1 MSVIKST
8 SYSVYVGEK
17 SLDALN
23 AFLKK
28 ASYTHYFLLCD
39 EHTFEHCLPTLLFN
53 CPILNEAEIIEL
65 ESGEQHKNM
74 ETCMQVWG
82 ALTDAGAD
90 KKSLLL
96 NLGGGVITDL
106 GGFVASTFKR
116 GIDFVNIPTTLLSMV
131 DASVGGKTGVDFE
144 DIKNHIGTTYEPK
157 GVFVNPVFLES
168 LSERHVRNGY
178 AEVIKIALIADAEFW
193 NDIKQSD
200 TTAHFYSEELITRA
214 IELKNA
220 IVKKDLRENDLR
232 KSLNFGHSVGHALES
247 ALLKQKKDILHGEA
261 VAFGIIIESIIA
273 HRLKLIGK
281 KDLNEICGYIDAIYP
296 KIKLSAETK
305 KLLFEYIFH
314 DKKNEDGLLN
324 FALPDGVGKYR
335 LQSGITEEQISEALA
350 MY

>member
-1 MSVIKST
+1 MSIIKST

-28 ASYTHYFLLCD
+28 SSYSNYFLICD
-39 EHTFEHCLPTLLFN
+39 EQTFEHCLPTLLFN

-131 DASVGGKTGVDFE
+131 DASVGGKTGIDFE

-157 GVFVNPVFLES
+157 GVFVNTVFLES
-168 LSERHVRNGY
+168 LPERHVRNGY
-178 AEVIKIALIADAEFW
+178 AEIIKIALIADLDFW

-200 TTAHFYSEELITRA
+200 TVAHFYSEDLITHA
-214 IELKNA
+214 IELKNT
-220 IVKKDLRENDLR
+220 IVKKDLYENNLR
-232 KSLNFGHSVGHALES
+232 KSLNFGHSIGHALES

-261 VAFGIIIESIIA
+261 IAVGMIIESVIA
-273 HRLKLIGK
+273 HRMKRISK
-281 KDLNEICGYIDAIYP
+281 KQLNEICGYIDAIYP

-305 KLLFEYIFH
+305 KLVFEYIFH
-314 DKKNEDGLLN
+314 DKKNEDGQLN
-324 FALPDGVGKYR
+324 FALPDPIGQYR
-335 LQSGITEEQISEALA
+335 LQSGITEDQIREALA

>member
-23 AFLKK
+23 TFLKK
-28 ASYTHYFLLCD
+28 SSYTAYFLVCD

-168 LSERHVRNGY
+168 LPERHVRNGY
-178 AEVIKIALIADAEFW
+178 AEVIKIALIADVDFW
-193 NDIKQSD
+193 NDIRQSD
-200 TTAHFYSEELITRA
+200 TIAHFYSEELITHA

-220 IVKKDLRENDLR
+220 IVKKDLHENDLR

-261 VAFGIIIESIIA
+261 IAMGMIIESMIA
-273 HRLKLIGK
+273 QQLKLITK
-281 KDLNEICGYIDAIYP
+281 KELNEICGYIDAIYT
-296 KIKLSAETK
+296 KIKLTAETK

-314 DKKNEDGLLN
+314 DKKNEDGRLN
-324 FALPDGVGKYR
+324 FALPDSIGAYTLK
-335 LQSGITEEQISEALA
+335 SGITEEQIAEALG